1 MEITKKF
8 RAQRASE
15 GEPFHFSTIA
25 QLPMAHIG
33 GISWSSMNPFYL
45 GGTCYWVEKYEFE
58 SFIAYHRKYRLTCQW
73 SVPPI
78 WLTIAKSPKVTDHFD
93 SCQIA
98 VSGAA
103 PMGTELAK
111 EAASKLGKGTI
122 PIISQF
128 WGQSIESSEHR
139 NVADQCTIV
148 TRFYRDHR

>member
-15 GEPFHFSTIA
+15 GQPFHFSTIA
-25 QLPMAHIG
+25 HLPMAHIG

-128 WGQSIESSEHR
+128 WGQSIESSEHP
-139 NVADQCTIV
+139 NV
-148 TRFYRDHR
+148 R